1 MQQVLIATNRLALA
15 FAPRRWPSS
24 YTIRGKC
31 PPVNLPGK
39 DAGRWGQGLTA
50 EKMQEC
56 VWVRPR
62 VVAEVHSLSR
72 RGRYSIRLGVQ

>member
-1 MQQVLIATNRLALA
+1 MQQVLIATNRLALP
-15 FAPRRWPSS
+15 FASWRWPSS

-31 PPVNLPGK
+31 PLVNLPEQ

-50 EKMQEC
+50 EKMKEC
-56 VWVRPR
+56 VWVKPR